1 MKKYVFGIDIGGT
14 TVKIGF
20 FTSDGVLKDDWE
32 IKTDTTDNGSN
43 ILKDIYDSVMAK
55 LEELSIDKDEV
66 EGIGIGL
73 PGPVKKDGT
82 VLRAVNLGWGVFNI
96 EEEFSKLSGLKVKAG
111 NDANVAAL
119 GEMYKG
125 GGRGCLDMVMI
136 TLGTGIGGGIIIDG
150 KIHPGVNGAAGEIGH
165 IAIEDPEKESKSCG
179 CGKKGCIEQYG
190 SANGIVLTANRFLEE
205 YDKETALKG
214 YDKLNSKII
223 FDEARNGDQAALEIV
238 EKFYDMIGWQAAT
251 IATVVDPERF
261 VVGGGMSKAGQ
272 MLIDGI
278 KEHYKKYAFHGTIGA
293 EFSLAE
299 LGNKA
304 GMYGAAKLIIG

>member
-20 FTSDGVLKDDWE
+20 FTCDGVLKDDWE

-43 ILKDIYDSVMAK
+43 ILKDIYDSVMSK
-55 LEELSIDKDEV
+55 LKELSIDKDEV

-165 IAIEDPEKESKSCG
+165 IAIQDPEKETKSCG

-190 SANGIVLTANRFLEE
+190 SANGIVLTVNRFLED

-223 FDEARNGDQAALEIV
+223 FDEARNGDQAALEIA